1 MNTIETLFKRKKRKL
16 AVTGDRVLLFL
27 FQVFGA
33 MVIVWVP
40 IVLFYEIPCMIGKNF
55 NVDLLIVRTA
65 LKAEEKIVM
74 KYRTKSYAA
83 NKFIHE
89 LEEMKEFYSQI

>member
-1 MNTIETLFKRKKRKL
+1 MNTIETIFKRKKRKL

-40 IVLFYEIPCMIGKNF
+40 IVLLYEIPCMVGKNF
-55 NVDLLIVRTA
+55 DVDLLIVRTA
-65 LKAEEKIVM
+65 LKAEEKISM
-74 KYRTKSYAA
+74 KYRTQSYAV